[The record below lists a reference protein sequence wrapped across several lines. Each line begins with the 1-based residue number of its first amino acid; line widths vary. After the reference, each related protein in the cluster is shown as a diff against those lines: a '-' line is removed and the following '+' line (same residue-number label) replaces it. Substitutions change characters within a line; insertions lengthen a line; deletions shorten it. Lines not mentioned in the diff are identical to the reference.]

1 MMIRSGLVSSIVVL
15 LLVAGC
21 EKPGVKPQQPA
32 ESGTFCHVVFKPD
45 ALGLDA
51 SIGLD
56 TGGINGRQ
64 VAWNGKF
71 VRLTD
76 AWLVIHR
83 TDKDRETWIPVDNV
97 LAFNFIK
104 PHAGQSK

>member
-1 MMIRSGLVSSIVVL
+1 MIMRLGLVSSIVVL
-15 LLVAGC
+15 LLAAGC

-32 ESGTFCHVVFKPD
+32 ESGTFCHVIFKPD

-71 VRLTD
+71 VKLTD
-76 AWLVIHR
+76 AWLVICR
-83 TDKDRETWIPVDNV
+83 TDEDHETWIPVDNV
-97 LAFNFIK
+97 LAFELVK
-104 PHAGQSK
+104 PSAEQSK